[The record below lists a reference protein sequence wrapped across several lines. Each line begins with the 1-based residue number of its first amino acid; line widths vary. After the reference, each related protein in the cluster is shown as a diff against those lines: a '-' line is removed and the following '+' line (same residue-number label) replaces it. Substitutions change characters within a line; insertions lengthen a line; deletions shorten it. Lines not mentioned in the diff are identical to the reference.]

1 MPDNNNNRKIPTPP
15 TRNIDFQ
22 VDTVAVNTNAGGYFM
37 PSDNSVTVNYKPN
50 DDVWNEWSESDNVLI
65 HEQKHRD
72 NAAKGLYAY
81 AVSPEQAYKLN
92 MHDEI
97 SANMASLLLLRQRYL
112 ESGDISIFEKEENG
126 RFSFYAD
133 AVKSGKIKP
142 NSKYQED
149 FDKEMALIVNGTR
162 DMWEKKFG
170 VSYNRSSMWDARNSS
185 DRSGKYAEYYDENYQ
200 RGMKIAY
207 TVGGVD
213 FTKYMDRDAEIPE
226 VGKTELKLLES
237 EKLSNKDLAK
247 EYGIPA
253 YDGSMSLE
261 QYQKLVQHKLTM
273 DKFIEN
279 RPPWRDN
286 AEEYLRDV
294 AFDQMLYDNPSG
306 AQYLSPEEVKT
317 SVGENLARTKN
328 SFNESYKSI
337 DQDLVAAAVKSAAR
351 EYAEQGKKLP
361 PANDKAY
368 NAAVDKIYTRNVT
381 LKGDVNYKG
390 PVSLRKTLGDEKML
404 NTKLPP
410 EAAKVQNMSGWERKF
425 RKYMNFMGVPDHLQ
439 NRAVNNMEDENAV
452 VKGVGTFCVGA
463 FSPFIGGYSWCKK
476 KLTSDDEKVEN
487 KPIHPVNKNAPKYRK
502 WEDKDG
508 SRVSEVQHR
517 QLPDMRAEVIQKP
530 TTSYALLA
538 QAEKQK
544 QQQNGVVAAAKEKAV
559 PVGGNGDVDK
569 AKMVRIIEYMNK
581 INGSG
586 KTVDAATT
594 VDALCEK
601 YGDKAPV
608 LLMYAVNEPCK
619 YAEYIGDKSIKTSRA
634 ALQHLCSLDGKQEEH
649 VVKYAEAKSAG
660 KEPPAAL
667 PQQKPQ
673 AAQEKPKQTANADNA
688 HAAAESLKSGH
699 NRVIAMRDKLRQGH
713 TEPNDNTR
721 VDSRSAAAE
730 RLRFEQAAQRHGNRQ
745 PITAEAMR
753 KLIEERRINQ

>member
-1 MPDNNNNRKIPTPP
+1 MPDNNRKIPTPP

-22 VDTVAVNTNAGGYFM
+22 VDTIPANRGINGVFTSSVNT
-37 PSDNSVTVNYKPN
+37 VNISYKDGSTKIDSLP
-50 DDVWNEWSESDNVLI
+50 

-72 NAAKGLYAY
+72 NYAAGMYAY

-97 SANMASLLLLRQRYL
+97 SANMASLLVLRQKYIETGDLSVFDYNGGDDRYA
-112 ESGDISIFEKEENG
+112 FYKQAVANG
-126 RFSFYAD
+126 E
-133 AVKSGKIKP
+133 IKP
-142 NSKYQED
+142 GSPYQED

-162 DMWEKKFG
+162 DMWEEKFG
-170 VSYNRSSMWDARNSS
+170 ESYNGNGMWDARNSS

-226 VGKTELKLLES
+226 IGKKELKLLNS
-237 EKLSNKDLAK
+237 EKLPNKDLAK
-247 EYGIPA
+247 EFGIPA
-253 YDGSMSLE
+253 YDGSMNLE

-273 DKFIEN
+273 DKFMEN
-279 RPPWRDN
+279 SIFDTPQD
-286 AEEYLRDV
+286 YVDV
-294 AFDQMLYDNPSG
+294 
-306 AQYLSPEEVKT
+306 
-317 SVGENLARTKN
+317 LARQQKLYENPDWPYRDGLKKMLDEHTKDYN
-328 SFNESYKSI
+328 TAYKSI
-337 DQDLVAAAVKSAAR
+337 NQNLVAAAVKSAAL
-351 EYAEQGKKLP
+351 EYAKQGKELP

-368 NAAVDKIYTRNVT
+368 NAAVDKIYTYQVDLNEDGIR
-381 LKGDVNYKG
+381 YKG

-404 NTKLPP
+404 NTKLPQ
-410 EAAKVQNMSGWERKF
+410 EAEKVQNMSGWERNF
-425 RKYMNFMGVPDHLQ
+425 RKYMNFMGMPDNLQ
-439 NRAVNNMEDENAV
+439 NNAVNNMGDKNAA
-452 VKGVGTFCVGA
+452 VKGIGTVCVGIGA
-463 FSPFIGGYSWCKK
+463 PFIGAYSWCKK

-487 KPIHPVNKNAPKYRK
+487 KPINPVNKNAPKYRK

-508 SRVSEVQHR
+508 SRVSEVQHVEILDLTA
-517 QLPDMRAEVIQKP
+517 QAIQKP

-544 QQQNGVVAAAKEKAV
+544 QQQNGIAAAAKEKAV
-559 PVGGNGDVDK
+559 PVGENGDVDK

-608 LLMYAVNEPCK
+608 LLMYAVNEPYK

-634 ALQHLCSLDGKQEEH
+634 ALQHLCSLDGTQEEH

-673 AAQEKPKQTANADNA
+673 AAQEKPKQTANTDNA

-713 TEPNDNTR
+713 VEQNDNTR

>member
-1 MPDNNNNRKIPTPP
+1 MTDNNNNRKIPTPP

-22 VDTVAVNTNAGGYFM
+22 VDTIPANRGINGVFNTSAN
-37 PSDNSVTVNYKPN
+37 TVNISYKDGSTKIDSLP
-50 DDVWNEWSESDNVLI
+50 

-72 NAAKGLYAY
+72 NYAAGMYAY

-97 SANMASLLLLRQRYL
+97 SANMASLLVLRQKYIETGDLSVFDYNEGDDRYAFYKQA
-112 ESGDISIFEKEENG
+112 IANG
-126 RFSFYAD
+126 E
-133 AVKSGKIKP
+133 IKP
-142 NSKYQED
+142 GSPYQED
-149 FDKEMALIVNGTR
+149 FDKEMAFIVNGTR
-162 DMWEKKFG
+162 NMWENEFG
-170 VSYNRSSMWDARNSS
+170 NIYVEQNASYAKLGDE
-185 DRSGKYAEYYDENYQ
+185 SGKYAEYYDENYQ
-200 RGMKIAY
+200 SGMKIAY
-207 TVGGVD
+207 TIGGVD

-226 VGKTELKLLES
+226 AGKTELKWLES
-237 EKLSNKDLAK
+237 EKLSNKDFAK

-261 QYQKLVQHKLTM
+261 QYQKLVQHKLAM
-273 DKFIEN
+273 DKFMEN
-279 RPPWRDN
+279 SIFDTPQD
-286 AEEYLRDV
+286 YVDV
-294 AFDQMLYDNPSG
+294 
-306 AQYLSPEEVKT
+306 
-317 SVGENLARTKN
+317 LARQQKLYENPDWPYRDGLKKMLDEHIKDYNTA
-328 SFNESYKSI
+328 YKSI
-337 DQDLVAAAVKSAAR
+337 NQNLVAAAVKSAAR
-351 EYAEQGKKLP
+351 EYAEQGKELP

-368 NAAVDKIYTRNVT
+368 NAAVDKIYTYQVDLN
-381 LKGDVNYKG
+381 GDNLRYKG
-390 PVSLRKTLGDEKML
+390 AVSLRKTLCDEKML

-410 EAAKVQNMSGWERKF
+410 EAEKVQNMSGWERTLYN
-425 RKYMNFMGVPDHLQ
+425 YMTTVGIS
-439 NRAVNNMEDENAV
+439 EDEASGRAAAMAQKNKVLGGFA
-452 VKGVGTFCVGA
+452 TFVGA
-463 FSPFIGGYSWCKK
+463 PVLGVWEKCKNMFS
-476 KLTSDDEKVEN
+476 SDDEKVEN
-487 KPIHPVNKNAPKYRK
+487 KPINPVNKNAPKYRK

-508 SRVSEVQHR
+508 SRVSEVQHVEILDLTAQAIR
-517 QLPDMRAEVIQKP
+517 KP

-544 QQQNGVVAAAKEKAV
+544 QQQNGVAAAAKEKAV
-559 PVGGNGDVDK
+559 PVGENGDIDK

-608 LLMYAVNEPCK
+608 LLMYAVNEPYK

-634 ALQHLCSLDGKQEEH
+634 ALQHLCSLEGKQEEH
-649 VVKYAEAKSAG
+649 AVQYAEAKSAG

-699 NRVIAMRDKLRQGH
+699 NRVVAMRDKLRQGH
-713 TEPNDNTR
+713 VEVCDNTR
-721 VDSRSAAAE
+721 VDNRSVAE
-730 RLRFEQAAQRHGNRQ
+730 RLRFEQASQRHGNRQ
-745 PITAEAMR
+745 PITAETMR
-753 KLIEERRINQ
+753 KLMEDRLVHQ

>member
-1 MPDNNNNRKIPTPP
+1 MTDNNNNRKIPTPP

-22 VDTVAVNTNAGGYFM
+22 VDTIPANRGINGVFTPSVNT
-37 PSDNSVTVNYKPN
+37 VNISYKDGSTKIDSLP
-50 DDVWNEWSESDNVLI
+50 

-72 NAAKGLYAY
+72 NYAAGMYAY

-97 SANMASLLLLRQRYL
+97 SANMASLLVLRQKYIETGDLSVFDYNEGDDRYAFYKQA
-112 ESGDISIFEKEENG
+112 IANG
-126 RFSFYAD
+126 E
-133 AVKSGKIKP
+133 IKP
-142 NSKYQED
+142 GSPYQED
-149 FDKEMALIVNGTR
+149 FDKEMAFIVNGTR
-162 DMWEKKFG
+162 NMWENEFG
-170 VSYNRSSMWDARNSS
+170 NIYVKQNASSAKLGDE
-185 DRSGKYAEYYDENYQ
+185 SGKYAEYYDENYQ

-207 TVGGVD
+207 TIGGVD

-226 VGKTELKLLES
+226 AGKTELKWLES
-237 EKLSNKDLAK
+237 EKLSNKDFAK

-261 QYQKLVQHKLTM
+261 QYQKLVQHKLAM

-279 RPPWRDN
+279 RPPWSAD
-286 AEEYLRDV
+286 AKEYLNGV
-294 AFDQMLYDNPSG
+294 AFDQMLYDNPGG
-306 AQYLSPEEVKT
+306 AQYLSPEEAKT
-317 SVGENLARTKN
+317 CAGENLERRKN
-328 SFNESYKSI
+328 DFNEAYKSI
-337 DQDLVAAAVKSAAR
+337 DQNLVAAAVKSAAR
-351 EYAEQGKKLP
+351 EYAEQGKELP

-368 NAAVDKIYTRNVT
+368 NAAVDKIYTCNVT
-381 LKGDVNYKG
+381 LKGDVNYEG
-390 PVSLRKTLGDEKML
+390 AVSLRKTLGDEKML

-410 EAAKVQNMSGWERKF
+410 EAEKVQNMSGWERTLYN
-425 RKYMNFMGVPDHLQ
+425 YMTTVGIS
-439 NRAVNNMEDENAV
+439 EDEASGRAAAMAQKNKVLGGFA
-452 VKGVGTFCVGA
+452 TFVGA
-463 FSPFIGGYSWCKK
+463 PVLGVWEKCKNMFS
-476 KLTSDDEKVEN
+476 SDDEKVEN
-487 KPIHPVNKNAPKYRK
+487 KPINPVNKNAPKYRK

-508 SRVSEVQHR
+508 SRVSEVQHVEILDLTAQAIR
-517 QLPDMRAEVIQKP
+517 KP

-544 QQQNGVVAAAKEKAV
+544 QQQNGVAAAAKEKAV
-559 PVGGNGDVDK
+559 PVGENGDIDK

-608 LLMYAVNEPCK
+608 LLMYAVNEPYK

-634 ALQHLCSLDGKQEEH
+634 ALQHLCSLEGKQEEH
-649 VVKYAEAKSAG
+649 AVQYAEAKSAG

-667 PQQKPQ
+667 PPETSH
-673 AAQEKPKQTANADNA
+673 AAQEKPKQTPASDNA

-699 NRVIAMRDKLRQGH
+699 NRVVAMRDKLRQGH
-713 TEPNDNTR
+713 VEVCDNTR
-721 VDSRSAAAE
+721 VDNRSVAE
-730 RLRFEQAAQRHGNRQ
+730 RLRFEQASQRHGNRQ
-745 PITAEAMR
+745 PITAETMR
-753 KLIEERRINQ
+753 KLMEDRLVHQ

>member
-22 VDTVAVNTNAGGYFM
+22 VDTIPANRGINGVFTSSVNT
-37 PSDNSVTVNYKPN
+37 VNISYKDGSTKIDSLP
-50 DDVWNEWSESDNVLI
+50 

-72 NAAKGLYAY
+72 NYAAGMYAY

-97 SANMASLLLLRQRYL
+97 SANMASLLVLRQKYIETGDLSVFDYNGGDDRYA
-112 ESGDISIFEKEENG
+112 FYKQAVANG
-126 RFSFYAD
+126 E
-133 AVKSGKIKP
+133 IKP
-142 NSKYQED
+142 GSPYQED

-162 DMWEKKFG
+162 DMWEEKFG
-170 VSYNRSSMWDARNSS
+170 ESYNGNGMWDARNSS

-226 VGKTELKLLES
+226 VGKKELKLLES
-237 EKLSNKDLAK
+237 EKLPNKDLAK
-247 EYGIPA
+247 EFGIPA

-261 QYQKLVQHKLTM
+261 QYQKLVQHKLAM

-286 AEEYLRDV
+286 AEDYLKDI
-294 AFDQMLYDNPSG
+294 AFDQMLYDNPGG

-317 SVGENLARTKN
+317 SVGENLERTKN
-328 SFNESYKSI
+328 SFNEAYKSI
-337 DQDLVAAAVKSAAR
+337 DQKLVAAAVKSAAR

-368 NAAVDKIYTRNVT
+368 NAAVDKIYTRNVK
-381 LKGDVNYKG
+381 LKGDVNYEG
-390 PVSLRKTLGDEKML
+390 SVSLRKTLGDEKML

-410 EAAKVQNMSGWERKF
+410 EAAKVQNMSGWERTLYN
-425 RKYMNFMGVPDHLQ
+425 YMTTVGIPK
-439 NRAVNNMEDENAV
+439 DEASGKAAAMAEENKV
-452 VKGVGTFCVGA
+452 LGGFLTFVGTPMIGA
-463 FSPFIGGYSWCKK
+463 WKKCKNVFS
-476 KLTSDDEKVEN
+476 SDDEKVEN
-487 KPIHPVNKNAPKYRK
+487 KPINPVNKNAPKYRK

-508 SRVSEVQHR
+508 SRVSEVQHVEILDLTA
-517 QLPDMRAEVIQKP
+517 QAIQKP

-544 QQQNGVVAAAKEKAV
+544 QQQNGIAAAAKEKAV
-559 PVGGNGDVDK
+559 PVGENGDVDK

-608 LLMYAVNEPCK
+608 LLMYAVNEPYK

-634 ALQHLCSLDGKQEEH
+634 ALQHLCSLDGTQEEH

-667 PQQKPQ
+667 PQQKSQ
-673 AAQEKPKQTANADNA
+673 AAQENPKQTANADNA
-688 HAAAESLKSGH
+688 HAAAESLRSGH

-713 TEPNDNTR
+713 VEQNDNTR

>member
-1 MPDNNNNRKIPTPP
+1 MPDNNDNRKIPTPP

-22 VDTVAVNTNAGGYFM
+22 VDTIPANRGINGLFSPSVNT
-37 PSDNSVTVNYKPN
+37 VNISYKDGSTKIDSLP
-50 DDVWNEWSESDNVLI
+50 

-72 NAAKGLYAY
+72 NYAAGMYAY

-97 SANMASLLLLRQRYL
+97 SANMASLLILRQKYIETGDLSVFDYNGGDDRYAFYKQA
-112 ESGDISIFEKEENG
+112 IANG
-126 RFSFYAD
+126 E
-133 AVKSGKIKP
+133 IKP
-142 NSKYQED
+142 GSPYQED
-149 FDKEMALIVNGTR
+149 FDKEMAFIVNGTR
-162 DMWEKKFG
+162 NMWENKFG
-170 VSYNRSSMWDARNSS
+170 NIYVEQNASHAKLGDE
-185 DRSGKYAEYYDENYQ
+185 SGKYAEYYDENYQ

-207 TVGGVD
+207 TIGGVD
-213 FTKYMDRDAEIPE
+213 FTKYMDRDTEIPE
-226 VGKTELKLLES
+226 AGKTELKWLAA
-237 EKLSNKDLAK
+237 EKCSNKDLAK

-261 QYQKLVQHKLTM
+261 QYQKLVQHKLAM
-273 DKFIEN
+273 DKFMEN

-286 AEEYLRDV
+286 AEDYFKDI
-294 AFDQMLYDNPSG
+294 AFNQMLYDNPDG

-317 SVGENLARTKN
+317 SVGENLERTKN
-328 SFNESYKSI
+328 DFSEAYKSI
-337 DQDLVAAAVKSAAR
+337 DQKLVAAAVESAAR

-381 LKGDVNYKG
+381 LKGDVNYEG
-390 PVSLRKTLGDEKML
+390 AVSLRKTLGDEKML

-410 EAAKVQNMSGWERKF
+410 EAEKVQNMSGWERNF
-425 RKYMNFMGVPDHLQ
+425 RKYMNFVGVPDNLQ
-439 NRAVNNMEDENAV
+439 NNAVNNMGDKNAV
-452 VKGVGTFCVGA
+452 VKGVGTLCVGIGAPFVGA
-463 FSPFIGGYSWCKK
+463 FAWCKK

-487 KPIHPVNKNAPKYRK
+487 KPINPVNKNAPQYRK

-508 SRVSEVQHR
+508 SRVSEVQHVEILDLTA
-517 QLPDMRAEVIQKP
+517 QAIQKP
-530 TTSYALLA
+530 TLSYALLA
-538 QAEKQK
+538 WSEQLK
-544 QQQNGVVAAAKEKAV
+544 QQRNSIAAAAKEKAV
-559 PVGGNGDVDK
+559 PVGENGDVDK

-586 KTVDAATT
+586 KTVDVATA

-601 YGDKAPV
+601 YGDKAPI
-608 LLMYAVNEPCK
+608 LLMYAVNEPYK

-667 PQQKPQ
+667 PQQKSQ
-673 AAQEKPKQTANADNA
+673 TAQEKPKQTADADNA

-699 NRVIAMRDKLRQGH
+699 NRVTAMRDKLRQGH
-713 TEPNDNTR
+713 VEQNDNTR

-753 KLIEERRINQ
+753 KLMEDRRVHQ

>member
-1 MPDNNNNRKIPTPP
+1 MTDNNNNRKIPTPP

-22 VDTVAVNTNAGGYFM
+22 VDTIPANRGINGVFNTSAN
-37 PSDNSVTVNYKPN
+37 TVNISYKDGSTKIDSLP
-50 DDVWNEWSESDNVLI
+50 

-72 NAAKGLYAY
+72 NYAAGMYAY

-97 SANMASLLLLRQRYL
+97 SANMASLLVLRQKYIETGDLSVFDYNGGDDRYAFYKQA
-112 ESGDISIFEKEENG
+112 IANG
-126 RFSFYAD
+126 E
-133 AVKSGKIKP
+133 IKP
-142 NSKYQED
+142 ASPYQED

-162 DMWEKKFG
+162 NMWEERFG
-170 VSYNRSSMWDARNSS
+170 ASYNENSMWDARNSS
-185 DRSGKYAEYYDENYQ
+185 DRSGKYAEFYDENYR

-207 TVGGVD
+207 TIGGVD

-226 VGKTELKLLES
+226 AGKTELKLLAA
-237 EKLSNKDLAK
+237 EKCSNKDLAK

-273 DKFIEN
+273 DKFMEN
-279 RPPWRDN
+279 TPPWFDN
-286 AEEYLRDV
+286 AEDYLGSV
-294 AFDQMLYDNPSG
+294 AFHQMLYDNPGG
-306 AQYLSPEEVKT
+306 AKHLSPEEVK
-317 SVGENLARTKN
+317 SGVGEYLEENKN
-328 SFNESYKSI
+328 NFNTAYQSI
-337 DQDLVAAAVKSAAR
+337 NQDLVAAAVKSAAR
-351 EYAEQGKKLP
+351 EYAEQGKAIP

-368 NAAVDKIYTRNVT
+368 NAAVDKIYTCNVK
-381 LKGDVNYKG
+381 LKGDVNYEG
-390 PVSLRKTLGDEKML
+390 PVCLRKTLGNEKML
-404 NTKLPP
+404 NAKLPQ
-410 EAAKVQNMSGWERKF
+410 EAEAIKNRSGWERNL
-425 RKYMNFMGVPDHLQ
+425 RGYMRFMGVPDNQ
-439 NRAVNNMEDENAV
+439 QDNVVNNMGDKNAF
-452 VKGVGTFCVGA
+452 VKGVETACIGVAAPFLGA
-463 FSPFIGGYSWCKK
+463 FSWCKK
-476 KLTSDDEKVEN
+476 KLSSGDEKVEN
-487 KPIHPVNKNAPKYRK
+487 KPINPVNKEAPKYRK

-508 SRVSEVQHR
+508 SRVSEVQHMKI
-517 QLPDMRAEVIQKP
+517 LDLTANAIQKP

-544 QQQNGVVAAAKEKAV
+544 QQQNGVAAAAKEKAV
-559 PVGGNGDVDK
+559 PVGENGDIDK

-608 LLMYAVNEPCK
+608 LLMYAVNEPYK

-634 ALQHLCSLDGKQEEH
+634 ALQHLCSLEGKQEEH
-649 VVKYAEAKSAG
+649 AVQYAEAKSAG

-699 NRVIAMRDKLRQGH
+699 NRVVAMRDKLRQGH
-713 TEPNDNTR
+713 VEVCDNTR
-721 VDSRSAAAE
+721 VDNRSVAE
-730 RLRFEQAAQRHGNRQ
+730 RLRFEQASQRHGNRQ
-745 PITAEAMR
+745 PITAETMR
-753 KLIEERRINQ
+753 KLMEDRLVHQ

>member
-1 MPDNNNNRKIPTPP
+1 MTDNNNNRKIPTPP

-22 VDTVAVNTNAGGYFM
+22 VDTIPANRGINGVFNTSAN
-37 PSDNSVTVNYKPN
+37 TVNISYKDGSTKIDSLP
-50 DDVWNEWSESDNVLI
+50 

-72 NAAKGLYAY
+72 NYAAGMYAY

-97 SANMASLLLLRQRYL
+97 SANMASLLVLRQKYIETGDLSVFDYNEGDDRYAFYKQA
-112 ESGDISIFEKEENG
+112 IANG
-126 RFSFYAD
+126 E
-133 AVKSGKIKP
+133 IKP
-142 NSKYQED
+142 GSPYQED
-149 FDKEMALIVNGTR
+149 FDKEMAFIVNGTR
-162 DMWEKKFG
+162 NMWENEFG
-170 VSYNRSSMWDARNSS
+170 NIYVEQNASYAKLGDE
-185 DRSGKYAEYYDENYQ
+185 SGKYAEYYDENYQ

-207 TVGGVD
+207 TIGGVD

-226 VGKTELKLLES
+226 AGKTELKWLES
-237 EKLSNKDLAK
+237 EKLSNKDFAK

-261 QYQKLVQHKLTM
+261 QYQKLVQHKLAM
-273 DKFIEN
+273 DKFMEN
-279 RPPWRDN
+279 SIFDTPQD
-286 AEEYLRDV
+286 YVDV
-294 AFDQMLYDNPSG
+294 
-306 AQYLSPEEVKT
+306 
-317 SVGENLARTKN
+317 LARQQKLYENPDWPYRDGLKKMLDEHIKDYNTA
-328 SFNESYKSI
+328 YKSI
-337 DQDLVAAAVKSAAR
+337 NQNLVAAAVKSAAR
-351 EYAEQGKKLP
+351 EYAEQGKELP

-368 NAAVDKIYTRNVT
+368 NAAVDKIYTYQVDLN
-381 LKGDVNYKG
+381 GDNLRYKG
-390 PVSLRKTLGDEKML
+390 AVSLRKTLCDEKML

-410 EAAKVQNMSGWERKF
+410 EAEKVQNMSGWERTLYN
-425 RKYMNFMGVPDHLQ
+425 YMTTVGIS
-439 NRAVNNMEDENAV
+439 EDEASGRAAAMAQKNKVLGGFA
-452 VKGVGTFCVGA
+452 TFVGA
-463 FSPFIGGYSWCKK
+463 PVLGVWEKCKNMFS
-476 KLTSDDEKVEN
+476 SDDEKVEN
-487 KPIHPVNKNAPKYRK
+487 KPINPVNKNAPKYRK

-508 SRVSEVQHR
+508 SRVSEVQHVEILDLTAQAIR
-517 QLPDMRAEVIQKP
+517 KP

-544 QQQNGVVAAAKEKAV
+544 QQQNGVAAAAKEKAV
-559 PVGGNGDVDK
+559 PVGENGDIDK

-608 LLMYAVNEPCK
+608 LLMYAVNEPYK

-634 ALQHLCSLDGKQEEH
+634 ALQHLCSLEGKQEEH
-649 VVKYAEAKSAG
+649 AVQYAEAKSAG

-699 NRVIAMRDKLRQGH
+699 NRVVAMRDKLRQGH
-713 TEPNDNTR
+713 VEVCDNTR
-721 VDSRSAAAE
+721 VDNRSVAE
-730 RLRFEQAAQRHGNRQ
+730 RLRFEQASQRHGNRQ
-745 PITAEAMR
+745 PITAETMR
-753 KLIEERRINQ
+753 KLMEDRLVHQ

>member
-1 MPDNNNNRKIPTPP
+1 MTDNNNNRKIPTPP

-22 VDTVAVNTNAGGYFM
+22 VDTIPANRGINGVFNTSAN
-37 PSDNSVTVNYKPN
+37 TVNISYKDGSTKIDSLP
-50 DDVWNEWSESDNVLI
+50 

-72 NAAKGLYAY
+72 NYAAGMYAY

-97 SANMASLLLLRQRYL
+97 SANMASLLVLRQKYIETGDLSVFDYNGGDDRYA
-112 ESGDISIFEKEENG
+112 FYKQAVANG
-126 RFSFYAD
+126 E
-133 AVKSGKIKP
+133 IKP
-142 NSKYQED
+142 GSPYQED

-162 DMWEKKFG
+162 DMWEEKFG
-170 VSYNRSSMWDARNSS
+170 ESYNGNGMWDARNSS

-207 TVGGVD
+207 TIGGVD

-226 VGKTELKLLES
+226 AGKTELKWLES
-237 EKLSNKDLAK
+237 EKLSNKDFAK

-261 QYQKLVQHKLTM
+261 QYQKLVQHKLAM
-273 DKFIEN
+273 DKFMEN
-279 RPPWRDN
+279 SIFDTPQD
-286 AEEYLRDV
+286 YVDV
-294 AFDQMLYDNPSG
+294 
-306 AQYLSPEEVKT
+306 
-317 SVGENLARTKN
+317 LARQQKLYENPDWPYRDGLKKMLDEHIKDYNTA
-328 SFNESYKSI
+328 YKSI
-337 DQDLVAAAVKSAAR
+337 NQNLVAAAVKSAAR
-351 EYAEQGKKLP
+351 EYAEQGKELP

-368 NAAVDKIYTRNVT
+368 NAAVDKIYTYQVDLN
-381 LKGDVNYKG
+381 GDNLRYKG
-390 PVSLRKTLGDEKML
+390 AVSLRKTLCDEKML

-410 EAAKVQNMSGWERKF
+410 EAEKVQNMSGWERTLYN
-425 RKYMNFMGVPDHLQ
+425 YMTTVGIS
-439 NRAVNNMEDENAV
+439 EDEASGRAAAMAQKNKVLGGFA
-452 VKGVGTFCVGA
+452 TFVGA
-463 FSPFIGGYSWCKK
+463 PVLGVWEKCKNMFS
-476 KLTSDDEKVEN
+476 SDDEKVEN
-487 KPIHPVNKNAPKYRK
+487 KPINPVNKNAPKYRK

-508 SRVSEVQHR
+508 SRVSEVQHVEILDLTAQAIR
-517 QLPDMRAEVIQKP
+517 KP

-544 QQQNGVVAAAKEKAV
+544 QQQNGVAAAAKEKAV
-559 PVGGNGDVDK
+559 PVGENGDIDK

-608 LLMYAVNEPCK
+608 LLMYAVNEPYK

-634 ALQHLCSLDGKQEEH
+634 ALQHLCSLEGKQEEH
-649 VVKYAEAKSAG
+649 AVQYAEAKSAG

-699 NRVIAMRDKLRQGH
+699 NRVVAMRDKLRQGH
-713 TEPNDNTR
+713 VEVCDNTR
-721 VDSRSAAAE
+721 VDNRSVAE
-730 RLRFEQAAQRHGNRQ
+730 RLRFEQASQRHGNRQ
-745 PITAEAMR
+745 PITAETMR
-753 KLIEERRINQ
+753 KLMEDRLVHQ

>member
-1 MPDNNNNRKIPTPP
+1 MTDNNNNRKIPTPP

-22 VDTVAVNTNAGGYFM
+22 VDTIPANRGINGVFNTSAN
-37 PSDNSVTVNYKPN
+37 TVNISYKDGSTKIDSLP
-50 DDVWNEWSESDNVLI
+50 

-72 NAAKGLYAY
+72 NYAAGMYAY

-97 SANMASLLLLRQRYL
+97 SANMASLLVLRQKYIETGDLSVFDYNEGDDRYAFYKQA
-112 ESGDISIFEKEENG
+112 IANG
-126 RFSFYAD
+126 E
-133 AVKSGKIKP
+133 IKP
-142 NSKYQED
+142 GSPYQED
-149 FDKEMALIVNGTR
+149 FDKEMAFIVNGTR
-162 DMWEKKFG
+162 NMWENEFG
-170 VSYNRSSMWDARNSS
+170 NIYVEQNASYAKLGDE
-185 DRSGKYAEYYDENYQ
+185 SGKYAEYYDENYQ

-207 TVGGVD
+207 TIGGVD

-226 VGKTELKLLES
+226 AGKTELKWLES
-237 EKLSNKDLAK
+237 EKLSNKDFAK

-261 QYQKLVQHKLTM
+261 QYQKLVQHKLAM
-273 DKFIEN
+273 DKFMEN
-279 RPPWRDN
+279 SIFDTPQD
-286 AEEYLRDV
+286 YVDV
-294 AFDQMLYDNPSG
+294 
-306 AQYLSPEEVKT
+306 
-317 SVGENLARTKN
+317 LARQQKLYENPDWPYRDGLKKMLDEHIKDYNTA
-328 SFNESYKSI
+328 YKSI
-337 DQDLVAAAVKSAAR
+337 NQNLVAAAVKSAAR
-351 EYAEQGKKLP
+351 EYAEQGKELP

-368 NAAVDKIYTRNVT
+368 NAAVDKIYTYQVDLN
-381 LKGDVNYKG
+381 GDNLRYKG
-390 PVSLRKTLGDEKML
+390 AVSLRKTLCDEKML

-410 EAAKVQNMSGWERKF
+410 EAEKVQNMSGWERTLYN
-425 RKYMNFMGVPDHLQ
+425 YMTTVGIS
-439 NRAVNNMEDENAV
+439 EDEASGRAAAMAQKNKVLGGFA
-452 VKGVGTFCVGA
+452 TFVGA
-463 FSPFIGGYSWCKK
+463 PVIGAWKKCKNMFS
-476 KLTSDDEKVEN
+476 SDDEKVEN
-487 KPIHPVNKNAPKYRK
+487 KPINPVNKNAPKYRK

-508 SRVSEVQHR
+508 SRVSEVQHVEILDLTAQAIR
-517 QLPDMRAEVIQKP
+517 KP

-544 QQQNGVVAAAKEKAV
+544 QQQNGVAAAAKEKAV
-559 PVGGNGDVDK
+559 PVGENGDIDK

-608 LLMYAVNEPCK
+608 LLMYAVNEPYK

-634 ALQHLCSLDGKQEEH
+634 ALQHLCSLEGKQEEH
-649 VVKYAEAKSAG
+649 AVQYAEAKSAG

-667 PQQKPQ
+667 PPETSH
-673 AAQEKPKQTANADNA
+673 AAQEKPKQTPASDNA

-699 NRVIAMRDKLRQGH
+699 NRVVAMRDKLRQGH
-713 TEPNDNTR
+713 VEVCDNTR
-721 VDSRSAAAE
+721 VDNRSVAE
-730 RLRFEQAAQRHGNRQ
+730 RLRFEQASQRHGNRQ

-753 KLIEERRINQ
+753 KLMEDRRINQ

>member
-1 MPDNNNNRKIPTPP
+1 MPENDSRKIPTPP

-22 VDTVAVNTNAGGYFM
+22 VDTIPANRGINGVFNTSAN
-37 PSDNSVTVNYKPN
+37 TVDISYKDGSTKIDSLP
-50 DDVWNEWSESDNVLI
+50 

-72 NAAKGLYAY
+72 NYAAGMYAY

-97 SANMASLLLLRQRYL
+97 SANMASLLVLRQKYIETGDLSVFDYNGGDDRYAFYKQA
-112 ESGDISIFEKEENG
+112 IANG
-126 RFSFYAD
+126 E
-133 AVKSGKIKP
+133 IKP
-142 NSKYQED
+142 ASPYQED
-149 FDKEMALIVNGTR
+149 FDKEMAFIVNGTR
-162 DMWEKKFG
+162 DMWEKNFG
-170 VSYNRSSMWDARNSS
+170 NIYVEQNASHAKLGDESR
-185 DRSGKYAEYYDENYQ
+185 KYAKYYDENYQ

-207 TVGGVD
+207 TIGGVD
-213 FTKYMDRDAEIPE
+213 FTQYMDRDAEIPE
-226 VGKTELKLLES
+226 AGKTELKWLAA
-237 EKLSNKDLAK
+237 KKCSNKDLAK

-286 AEEYLRDV
+286 AEEYLKDI
-294 AFDQMLYDNPSG
+294 AFDQMLYDNPGG

-317 SVGENLARTKN
+317 SVGENLERTKN
-328 SFNESYKSI
+328 SFNEAYKSI
-337 DQDLVAAAVKSAAR
+337 DQKLVAAAVETAAR
-351 EYAEQGKKLP
+351 EYAEQGKELP

-368 NAAVDKIYTRNVT
+368 NMAVDGIYTRNVK
-381 LKGDVNYKG
+381 LKGDVNYEG
-390 PVSLRKTLGDEKML
+390 AVCLRKTLGNEKML
-404 NTKLPP
+404 NTKLPQ
-410 EAAKVQNMSGWERKF
+410 EAEKVQNTSGWERTLYN
-425 RKYMNFMGVPDHLQ
+425 YMTTVGIPK
-439 NRAVNNMEDENAV
+439 DEASGKAAAMAEENKV
-452 VKGVGTFCVGA
+452 LGGFVTFVGA
-463 FSPFIGGYSWCKK
+463 PVIGAWKKCKNMFS
-476 KLTSDDEKVEN
+476 SDDEKVEN
-487 KPIHPVNKNAPKYRK
+487 KPINPVNKEAPKYRK

-508 SRVSEVQHR
+508 SRVSEVQHVEILDLTA
-517 QLPDMRAEVIQKP
+517 QAIQRP

-544 QQQNGVVAAAKEKAV
+544 QQQNGVAAAAKEKAV
-559 PVGGNGDVDK
+559 PVGENGDVGK

-601 YGDKAPV
+601 YGDKAQV

-619 YAEYIGDKSIKTSRA
+619 YAEYIGDKSIRTSRA

-660 KEPPAAL
+660 KEPPTAL

-688 HAAAESLKSGH
+688 HVAAESLKSGH
-699 NRVIAMRDKLRQGH
+699 NKVIAMRDKLRQGH
-713 TEPNDNTR
+713 IEQNDNTR

-753 KLIEERRINQ
+753 KLMENRRVYQ

>member
-1 MPDNNNNRKIPTPP
+1 MTDNNNNRKIPTPP

-22 VDTVAVNTNAGGYFM
+22 VDTIPANRGINGVFNTSAN
-37 PSDNSVTVNYKPN
+37 TVNISYKDGSTKIDSLP
-50 DDVWNEWSESDNVLI
+50 

-72 NAAKGLYAY
+72 NYAAGMYAY

-97 SANMASLLLLRQRYL
+97 SANMASLLVLRQKYIETGDLSVFDYNEGDDRYAFYKQA
-112 ESGDISIFEKEENG
+112 IANG
-126 RFSFYAD
+126 E
-133 AVKSGKIKP
+133 IKP
-142 NSKYQED
+142 GSPYQED
-149 FDKEMALIVNGTR
+149 FDKEMAFIVNGTR
-162 DMWEKKFG
+162 NMWENEFG
-170 VSYNRSSMWDARNSS
+170 NIYVEQNASYAKLGDE
-185 DRSGKYAEYYDENYQ
+185 SGKYAEYYDENYQ

-207 TVGGVD
+207 TIGGVD

-226 VGKTELKLLES
+226 AGKTELKWLES
-237 EKLSNKDLAK
+237 EKLSNKDFAK

-261 QYQKLVQHKLTM
+261 QYQKLVQHKLAM
-273 DKFIEN
+273 DKFMEN
-279 RPPWRDN
+279 SIFDTPQD
-286 AEEYLRDV
+286 YVDV
-294 AFDQMLYDNPSG
+294 
-306 AQYLSPEEVKT
+306 
-317 SVGENLARTKN
+317 LARQQKLYENPDWPYRDGLKKMLDEHIKDYNTA
-328 SFNESYKSI
+328 YKSI
-337 DQDLVAAAVKSAAR
+337 NQNLVAAAVKSAAR
-351 EYAEQGKKLP
+351 EYAEQGKELP

-368 NAAVDKIYTRNVT
+368 NAAVDKIYTYQVDLN
-381 LKGDVNYKG
+381 GDNLRYKG
-390 PVSLRKTLGDEKML
+390 AVSLRKTLCDEKML

-410 EAAKVQNMSGWERKF
+410 EAEKVQNMSGWERTLYN
-425 RKYMNFMGVPDHLQ
+425 YMITVGIS
-439 NRAVNNMEDENAV
+439 EDEASGRAAAMAQKNKVLGGFA
-452 VKGVGTFCVGA
+452 TFVGA
-463 FSPFIGGYSWCKK
+463 PVLGVWEKCKNMFS
-476 KLTSDDEKVEN
+476 SDDEKVEN
-487 KPIHPVNKNAPKYRK
+487 KPINPVNKNAPKYRK

-508 SRVSEVQHR
+508 SRVSEVQHVEILDLTAQAIR
-517 QLPDMRAEVIQKP
+517 KP

-544 QQQNGVVAAAKEKAV
+544 QQQNGVAAAAKEKAV
-559 PVGGNGDVDK
+559 PVGENGDIDK

-608 LLMYAVNEPCK
+608 LLMYAVNEPYK

-634 ALQHLCSLDGKQEEH
+634 ALQHLCSLEGKQEEH
-649 VVKYAEAKSAG
+649 AVQYAEAKSAG

-699 NRVIAMRDKLRQGH
+699 NRVVAMRDKLRQGH
-713 TEPNDNTR
+713 VEVCDNTR
-721 VDSRSAAAE
+721 VDNRSVAE
-730 RLRFEQAAQRHGNRQ
+730 RLRFEQASQRHGNRQ
-745 PITAEAMR
+745 PITAETMR
-753 KLIEERRINQ
+753 KLMEDRLVHQ

>member
-1 MPDNNNNRKIPTPP
+1 MTDNNNNRKIPTPP

-22 VDTVAVNTNAGGYFM
+22 VDTIPANRGINGVFNTSAN
-37 PSDNSVTVNYKPN
+37 TVNISYKDRSTKIDSLP
-50 DDVWNEWSESDNVLI
+50 

-72 NAAKGLYAY
+72 NYAAGMYAY

-97 SANMASLLLLRQRYL
+97 SANMASLLVLRQKYIETGDLSVFDYNEGDDRYAFYKQA
-112 ESGDISIFEKEENG
+112 IANG
-126 RFSFYAD
+126 E
-133 AVKSGKIKP
+133 IKP
-142 NSKYQED
+142 GSPYQED
-149 FDKEMALIVNGTR
+149 FDKEMAFIVNGTR
-162 DMWEKKFG
+162 NMWENEFG
-170 VSYNRSSMWDARNSS
+170 NIYVEQNASYAKLGDE
-185 DRSGKYAEYYDENYQ
+185 SGKYAEYYDENYQ

-207 TVGGVD
+207 TIGGVD

-226 VGKTELKLLES
+226 AGKTELKWLES
-237 EKLSNKDLAK
+237 EKLSNKDFAK

-261 QYQKLVQHKLTM
+261 QYQKLVQHKLAM
-273 DKFIEN
+273 DKFMEN
-279 RPPWRDN
+279 SIFDTPQD
-286 AEEYLRDV
+286 YVDV
-294 AFDQMLYDNPSG
+294 
-306 AQYLSPEEVKT
+306 
-317 SVGENLARTKN
+317 LARQQKLYENPDWPYRDGLKKMLDEHIKDYNTA
-328 SFNESYKSI
+328 YKSI
-337 DQDLVAAAVKSAAR
+337 NQNLVAAAVKSAAR
-351 EYAEQGKKLP
+351 EYAEQGKELP

-368 NAAVDKIYTRNVT
+368 NAAVDKIYTYQVDLN
-381 LKGDVNYKG
+381 GDNLRYKG
-390 PVSLRKTLGDEKML
+390 AVSLRKTLCDEKML

-410 EAAKVQNMSGWERKF
+410 EAEKVQNMSGWERTLYN
-425 RKYMNFMGVPDHLQ
+425 YMTTVGIS
-439 NRAVNNMEDENAV
+439 EDEASGRAAAMAQKNKVLGGFA
-452 VKGVGTFCVGA
+452 TFVGA
-463 FSPFIGGYSWCKK
+463 PVLGVWEKCKNMFS
-476 KLTSDDEKVEN
+476 SDDEKVEN
-487 KPIHPVNKNAPKYRK
+487 KPINPVNKNAPKYRK

-508 SRVSEVQHR
+508 SRVSEVQHVEILDLTAQAIR
-517 QLPDMRAEVIQKP
+517 KP

-544 QQQNGVVAAAKEKAV
+544 QQQNGVAAAAKEKAV
-559 PVGGNGDVDK
+559 PVGENGDIDK

-608 LLMYAVNEPCK
+608 LLMYAVNEPYK

-634 ALQHLCSLDGKQEEH
+634 ALQHLCSLEGKQEEH
-649 VVKYAEAKSAG
+649 AVQYAEAKSAG

-699 NRVIAMRDKLRQGH
+699 NRVVAMRDKLRQGH
-713 TEPNDNTR
+713 VEVCDNTR
-721 VDSRSAAAE
+721 VDNRSVAE
-730 RLRFEQAAQRHGNRQ
+730 RLRFEQASQRHGNRQ
-745 PITAEAMR
+745 PITAETMR
-753 KLIEERRINQ
+753 KLMEDRLVHQ

>member
-22 VDTVAVNTNAGGYFM
+22 VDTIRVDDPTWAAAYFSPHINTVTSNYRPGDKAGNEFNQ
-37 PSDNSVTVNYKPN
+37 SDNTLV
-50 DDVWNEWSESDNVLI
+50 

-72 NAAKGLYAY
+72 NAASGLYAY

-97 SANMASLLLLRQRYL
+97 TATMSELVFLRHKYI
-112 ESGDISIFEKEENG
+112 ETGDISVFDGKGIFFDFYKEAVEKG
-126 RFSFYAD
+126 T
-133 AVKSGKIKP
+133 IKP
-142 NSKYQED
+142 GSPYQED
-149 FDKEMALIVNGTR
+149 FEKDMALIVNGTR
-162 DMWEKKFG
+162 NKWEEWY
-170 VSYNRSSMWDARNSS
+170 SQQYNDNSMWDARHSS
-185 DRSGKYAEYYDENYQ
+185 DKSGKYAEYYDENYQ

-207 TVGGVD
+207 TIGGVD

-226 VGKTELKLLES
+226 VGKFDLKCMDADKYS
-237 EKLSNKDLAK
+237 HQDLAK
-247 EYGIPA
+247 EFGIPV

-273 DKFIEN
+273 DKFMEN
-279 RPPWRDN
+279 SIFDTPQD
-286 AEEYLRDV
+286 YVDV
-294 AFDQMLYDNPSG
+294 
-306 AQYLSPEEVKT
+306 
-317 SVGENLARTKN
+317 LARQQKLYENPDWPYRDGLKKMLDEHTKDYN
-328 SFNESYKSI
+328 TAYKSI
-337 DQDLVAAAVKSAAR
+337 NQNLVAAAVKSAAL
-351 EYAEQGKKLP
+351 EYAKQGKELP

-368 NAAVDKIYTRNVT
+368 NAAVDKIYTYQVDLN
-381 LKGDVNYKG
+381 GDDIRYKG

-410 EAAKVQNMSGWERKF
+410 EAEKVQNMSGWERNF
-425 RKYMNFMGVPDHLQ
+425 RKYMNFMGMPDNLQ
-439 NRAVNNMEDENAV
+439 NNAVNNMEDKNAA
-452 VKGVGTFCVGA
+452 VKGIGTVCVGA
-463 FSPFIGGYSWCKK
+463 ISPFIGAYSWCRK
-476 KLTSDDEKVEN
+476 KLTSDDEKAEKVEN
-487 KPIHPVNKNAPKYRK
+487 KPINPVNKGAPKYRK

-530 TTSYALLA
+530 KTSYALLA

-544 QQQNGVVAAAKEKAV
+544 QQQNGIAAAAKEKAV

-608 LLMYAVNEPCK
+608 LLMYAVNEPYK

-634 ALQHLCSLDGKQEEH
+634 ALQHLCSLDGTQEEH

-667 PQQKPQ
+667 PQQNPQ

-713 TEPNDNTR
+713 VEQNDNTR